1 MASTTRPPIV
11 TIMGHVDHG
20 KTTLLDAFRESRLT
34 QGEVGGIT
42 QHIGAYQIEHQ
53 GKKITF
59 IDTPGHAAFSKMRER
74 GAEVTDIVILVV
86 AGTEGVKPQTVES
99 IKYILSSKCQ
109 VIVAINKK
117 DLPGFSAEM
126 VKSQLTEHQIFCEGF
141 GGLTPAIEISAI
153 RKEGIKELLDMILLV
168 AEMEELKNNP
178 DAEVEAIIIES
189 SMDKNRGPIA
199 SVIVKNG
206 TLVTGKEI
214 YLGTEAIKI
223 RALFNDLGK
232 AVKTAEPGAPVEIIG
247 FKSVPPVGSMITGA
261 PGKAIEEVV
270 KMVPHTEV
278 DESEDKLKYNLII
291 KADTEGTLE
300 AVKASISQDINLI
313 DASVGPVLESDVL
326 LAHSTKAEIISF
338 AVRVTSSAKKLAE
351 IEKVTISTFGIIYK
365 LLEYLEEKILK
376 LMEPTIDEIE
386 LGRAEILAVFEMKGE
401 KIAGCKVVSGEIA
414 KNHLLHV
421 MRLDKII
428 ANPKIR
434 SLKHGK
440 EDVPHAKTGVECG
453 IVFTSYVDFHV
464 GDVIESYKKNN
475 KA

>member
-1 MASTTRPPIV
+1 
-11 TIMGHVDHG
+11 MGHVDHG
-20 KTTLLDAFRESRLT
+20 KTTLLDAFRQSRLT
-34 QGEVGGIT
+34 QGELGGIT
-42 QHIGAYQIEHQ
+42 QHIGAYQIEHL

-99 IKYILSSKCQ
+99 IKHIRSTNCQ

-126 VKSQLTEHQIFCEGF
+126 VKAQLTEHQIFCEGF
-141 GGLTPAIEISAI
+141 GGQTPAIEISAI
-153 RKEGIKELLDMILLV
+153 KKEGVKELLDMILLV
-168 AEMEELKNNP
+168 AELEELENNP
-178 DAEVEAIIIES
+178 EVSPEAIIIES
-189 SMDKNRGPIA
+189 SLDKNRGPIA
-199 SVIVKNG
+199 SAIVKNG
-206 TLVTGKEI
+206 TLKTGLEV
-214 YLGTEAIKI
+214 YVGSEPIKI

-232 AVKTAEPGAPVEIIG
+232 AVNIAEPGAPVEIIG
-247 FKSVPPVGSMITGA
+247 FNTVPAVGTMITGNA
-261 PGKAIEEVV
+261 GEKIESVV
-270 KMVPHTEV
+270 KVVPHTEV
-278 DESEDKLKYNLII
+278 DEDDGKLKYNLII

-300 AVKASISQDINLI
+300 AVKASISPDINLI
-313 DASVGPVLESDVL
+313 EASVGAVLESDVL

-338 AVRVTSSAKKLAE
+338 SVKVTSSAKKLAE
-351 IEKVTISTFGIIYK
+351 IEKVTISSFGIIYK

-386 LGRAEILAVFEMKGE
+386 LGRAEIKAVFEMKGE
-401 KIAGCKVVSGEIA
+401 RIAGCKVVSGEIA
-414 KNHLLHV
+414 KNHQLHLL
-421 MRLDKII
+421 REDKIF

-440 EDVPHAKTGVECG
+440 EDIPHAKTGVECG
-453 IVFTSYVDFHV
+453 IVFTSFIDFKV
-464 GDVIESYKKNN
+464 GDVIESYKKNS